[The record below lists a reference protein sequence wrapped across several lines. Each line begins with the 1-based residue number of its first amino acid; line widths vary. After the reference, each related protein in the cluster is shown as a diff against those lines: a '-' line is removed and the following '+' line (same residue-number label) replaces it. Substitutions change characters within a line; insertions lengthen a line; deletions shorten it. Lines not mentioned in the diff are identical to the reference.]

1 MVEPSVPGRGL
12 RADLTALLRLAVPIV
27 AVQLGWMAMGVVD
40 TIVVGHVSA
49 DAMAAVALGNLL
61 FLAISLFGMGVLMG
75 LDPVVAQAAG
85 ARDPHA
91 IQRGAQRG
99 LALALGLTVFSTLAL
114 LPARPLFS
122 ALRQPAVIVPTAA
135 AYTHIAIV
143 GFLPFYVFVLVR
155 VVLQATGRVA
165 SMVWAMLAAN
175 ALNLVLNWV
184 FVFGHLGMP
193 PLGAIGSSWA
203 TTLSRWALA
212 LFMVAF
218 AWRDVRPLVRPWLPE
233 SLRPDVLW
241 RLLAIGLPI
250 GIQLELELGIFNV
263 VGLMMGRLGAVP
275 MAGHQ
280 VVLSLSSL
288 TFMVPLGVSIATSV
302 LVGQAVGRS
311 DVPGARRAALAGLAC
326 GVGFMASSAVV
337 MLTLPGPLARVFTT
351 DPAVVAMAASLIP
364 VAGVF
369 QVFDGTQVVS
379 IGVLRG
385 TGDTRTPLIVNIFGY
400 WVIALPLSAWL
411 GLHTP
416 AGPVGLWWGL
426 VVGLAIV
433 AVILVT
439 RMWRRLSGTLQRVA
453 IDQLPLN
460 TEASAGAP
468 RSTPEP
474 DPSG

>member
-1 MVEPSVPGRGL
+1 MFPRSGTALGL
-12 RADLTALLRLAVPIV
+12 RAELAALSRLAVPIV

-49 DAMAAVALGNLL
+49 DAMAAVALGNLF
-61 FLAISLFGMGVLMG
+61 FLAVSLFGMGVLMG

-85 ARDPHA
+85 ARDPRA
-91 IQRGAQRG
+91 IARGAQRG
-99 LALALGLTVFSTLAL
+99 LVIALGLTVLSTAAL

-122 ALRQPAVIVPTAA
+122 ALRQPALIVPTAA
-135 AYTHIAIV
+135 AYTHIAIA

-155 VVLQATGRVA
+155 VLLQATGRVA
-165 SMVWAMLAAN
+165 SMVWAIVASNL
-175 ALNLVLNWV
+175 LNLVLNWV
-184 FVFGHLGMP
+184 LVFGHLGVP

-212 LFMVAF
+212 GFMVAF
-218 AWRDVRPLVRPWLPE
+218 AWREVQPLVRPWLPE

-250 GIQLELELGIFNV
+250 GLQFELELGIFNV
-263 VGLMMGRLGAVP
+263 VGLMMGRLGAIP
-275 MAGHQ
+275 MAAHQ

-302 LVGQAVGRS
+302 LVGQAVGRG
-311 DVPGARRAALAGLAC
+311 DAAGARKAAVAGLVS
-326 GVGFMASSAVV
+326 GIGFMALSAAS
-337 MLTLPGPLARVFTT
+337 MLTLPTPLARLFSA
-351 DPAVVAMAASLIP
+351 DPAVVALAATLIP

-385 TGDTRTPLIVNIFGY
+385 TGDTRTPLLVNILGY

-411 GLHTP
+411 GLYTA
-416 AGPVGLWWGL
+416 AGPVGFWWGL
-426 VVGLAIV
+426 VVGLGTV
-433 AVILVT
+433 GLVLVT
-439 RMWRRLSGTLQRVA
+439 RVRRRLAGVLVPVSL
-453 IDQLPLN
+453 DHP
-460 TEASAGAP
+460 AGALP
-468 RSTPEP
+468 DEGRSAPGPEL
-474 DPSG
+474 DVAG